1 MANLNR
7 RPSPVADLWD
17 WQLRGSCRD
26 MDTSVF
32 FHPDGGTGEAGR
44 HRGTAAIAVC
54 ARCPVLAECAAY
66 ALAAGEP
73 YGVCG
78 GFTVAERRRLL
89 AIGWE
94 DLADPW
100 RRRVD
105 IARLRARLTAR
116 TPAARERQPV
126 REPHEPHR
134 LPA

>member
-1 MANLNR
+1 M
-7 RPSPVADLWD
+7 
-17 WQLRGSCRD
+17 
-26 MDTSVF
+26 
-32 FHPDGGTGEAGR
+32 
-44 HRGTAAIAVC
+44 C

-73 YGVCG
+73 YGVWG